1 MAFHLLPGILKL
13 VIRMKFL
20 NVNKKCFFYMLRHA
34 NLDQYANG
42 TGQPNI
48 SQASIAN
55 VEIACP
61 NIQEQDKI
69 IKEVELYEQEI
80 AKAEVII
87 ESIAIAS
94 NLSLT
99 NI

>member
-1 MAFHLLPGILKL
+1 
-13 VIRMKFL
+13 
-20 NVNKKCFFYMLRHA
+20 MLRHA
-34 NLDQYANG
+34 NLNQYANR

-87 ESIAIAS
+87 ESIAMRKQSI
-94 NLSLT
+94 LDKYLK
-99 NI
+99 

>member
-1 MAFHLLPGILKL
+1 
-13 VIRMKFL
+13 
-20 NVNKKCFFYMLRHA
+20 MLRHA
-34 NLDQYANG
+34 NLNQYANR

-61 NIQEQDKI
+61 DIQEQDKI

-80 AKAEVII
+80 AKAEKII
-87 ESIAIAS
+87 DSFAIRKQAI
-94 NLSLT
+94 LERYLK
-99 NI
+99 

>member
-1 MAFHLLPGILKL
+1 
-13 VIRMKFL
+13 
-20 NVNKKCFFYMLRHA
+20 MLRHA

-55 VEIACP
+55 VEITCQ

-87 ESIAIAS
+87 ESMAMRKQSI
-94 NLSLT
+94 LDKYLK
-99 NI
+99 